1 MMRMKKWL
9 AFLAA
14 VCLLLPGFAAA
25 AEREAADEATIL
37 AIAQGVVDWK
47 KRDNGSPADGFL
59 LTPSFLEEA
68 GTPAGDWYPIGLGRL
83 GIEDNNEGY
92 LAVIAEKVSQR
103 YREENRL
110 DKSKATE
117 WHRIS
122 LAILAMG
129 GDPTRIGADENG
141 SPIDLIADGTYDR
154 GKTVSLGRQGIT
166 GWIWGLIALDAMR
179 YEIPDGA
186 YYSRDDIITE
196 ILRLQLEDKG
206 FALTGKRADPDVT
219 AIVLQA
225 LAPYYNSEK
234 VYTYQP
240 KDGEG
245 EISQTVRQAVDDAL
259 ALLSAL
265 QKDTG
270 DFSSWGIRNVEST
283 VQVMVAL
290 CSLGLDPLTDERFI
304 KNGNTLLDGIL
315 QYQHEDGGFVHS
327 FVQDPENPGVLPD
340 KSNSLAGEQAL
351 YAMAALWR
359 QQKGMRTLYDFRPEQ
374 SEALKKRIAELE
386 AAIGAMDASPA
397 RTELEALLTSY
408 YSLPADERSY
418 VGNYGT
424 LSDAAKAAGV
434 DIEKIAASTEVVES
448 PDDEPDD
455 TPTPS
460 FSQADREAVEAL
472 PERLTTAQYAQ
483 VVTLLTKLSQSED
496 FEGKDGYLQRLTTAK
511 EQIDA
516 LQAEIDAINAEVLEK
531 LYPFDSI
538 SLKDK
543 KTVDSLVARYNALS
557 EYDRG
562 KIDRWEDVVK
572 TQTKLDN
579 QLRGILIAVALVVAA
594 GGITVFA
601 ALHIRKRRRSKRLA
615 MEELAAQYADEEEE
629 GTPPQ
634 EPQA

>member
-1 MMRMKKWL
+1 MMRIKIWL

-37 AIAQGVVDWK
+37 AIAQSVVDWK

-141 SPIDLIADGTYDR
+141 SPINLIADGTYDR

-327 FVQDPENPGVLPD
+327 FVQDPENPGVLSD

-424 LSDAAKAAGV
+424 LSDAAHAAGV

-460 FSQADREAVEAL
+460 FSHPL
-472 PERLTTAQYAQ
+472 PAQ
-483 VVTLLTKLSQSED
+483 
-496 FEGKDGYLQRLTTAK
+496 
-511 EQIDA
+511 
-516 LQAEIDAINAEVLEK
+516 
-531 LYPFDSI
+531 
-538 SLKDK
+538 
-543 KTVDSLVARYNALS
+543 RY
-557 EYDRG
+557 
-562 KIDRWEDVVK
+562 
-572 TQTKLDN
+572 
-579 QLRGILIAVALVVAA
+579 
-594 GGITVFA
+594 
-601 ALHIRKRRRSKRLA
+601 
-615 MEELAAQYADEEEE
+615 
-629 GTPPQ
+629 
-634 EPQA
+634 

>member
-1 MMRMKKWL
+1 M
-9 AFLAA
+9 
-14 VCLLLPGFAAA
+14 
-25 AEREAADEATIL
+25 
-37 AIAQGVVDWK
+37 
-47 KRDNGSPADGFL
+47 
-59 LTPSFLEEA
+59 
-68 GTPAGDWYPIGLGRL
+68 
-83 GIEDNNEGY
+83 
-92 LAVIAEKVSQR
+92 
-103 YREENRL
+103 
-110 DKSKATE
+110 
-117 WHRIS
+117 
-122 LAILAMG
+122 
-129 GDPTRIGADENG
+129 
-141 SPIDLIADGTYDR
+141 
-154 GKTVSLGRQGIT
+154 
-166 GWIWGLIALDAMR
+166 
-179 YEIPDGA
+179 
-186 YYSRDDIITE
+186 
-196 ILRLQLEDKG
+196 
-206 FALTGKRADPDVT
+206 
-219 AIVLQA
+219 
-225 LAPYYNSEK
+225 
-234 VYTYQP
+234 YTYQP

-245 EISQTVRQAVDDAL
+245 EVSQTVRQAVDDAL

-397 RTELEALLTSY
+397 RTELKALLTSY

-455 TPTPS
+455 TPTLS

-472 PERLTTAQYAQ
+472 PERLTTAQYAK

-516 LQAEIDAINAEVLEK
+516 LQAEIDAINAEVLESSIPSI
-531 LYPFDSI
+531 PF
-538 SLKDK
+538 
-543 KTVDSLVARYNALS
+543 
-557 EYDRG
+557 
-562 KIDRWEDVVK
+562 
-572 TQTKLDN
+572 
-579 QLRGILIAVALVVAA
+579 
-594 GGITVFA
+594 
-601 ALHIRKRRRSKRLA
+601 
-615 MEELAAQYADEEEE
+615 
-629 GTPPQ
+629 P
-634 EPQA
+634 

>member
-141 SPIDLIADGTYDR
+141 SPINLIADGTYDR

-179 YEIPDGA
+179 YEIPNGA

-245 EISQTVRQAVDDAL
+245 EVSQTVRQAVDDAL

-460 FSQADREAVEAL
+460 FS
-472 PERLTTAQYAQ
+472 P
-483 VVTLLTKLSQSED
+483 
-496 FEGKDGYLQRLTTAK
+496 G
-511 EQIDA
+511 
-516 LQAEIDAINAEVLEK
+516 
-531 LYPFDSI
+531 
-538 SLKDK
+538 
-543 KTVDSLVARYNALS
+543 
-557 EYDRG
+557 
-562 KIDRWEDVVK
+562 
-572 TQTKLDN
+572 
-579 QLRGILIAVALVVAA
+579 
-594 GGITVFA
+594 
-601 ALHIRKRRRSKRLA
+601 
-615 MEELAAQYADEEEE
+615 
-629 GTPPQ
+629 
-634 EPQA
+634 

>member
-166 GWIWGLIALDAMR
+166 GWVWGLIALDAMR

-219 AIVLQA
+219 AIVVQA

-245 EISQTVRQAVDDAL
+245 EVSQTVRQAVDDAL

-434 DIEKIAASTEVVES
+434 DIEKIAGSTEVVES

-455 TPTPS
+455 TPTLS

-511 EQIDA
+511 EQIDT

-594 GGITVFA
+594 GGITVFGGA
-601 ALHIRKRRRSKRLA
+601 A
-615 MEELAAQYADEEEE
+615 Y
-629 GTPPQ
+629 
-634 EPQA
+634 PQAPEEQTAGHGGAGGPVRG